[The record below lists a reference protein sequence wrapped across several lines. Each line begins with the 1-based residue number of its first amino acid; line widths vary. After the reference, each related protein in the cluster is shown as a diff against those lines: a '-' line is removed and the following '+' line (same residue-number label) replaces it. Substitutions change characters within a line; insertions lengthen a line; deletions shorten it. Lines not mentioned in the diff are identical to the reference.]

1 VEIKL
6 NVSRVLILDM
16 PFRPDMLEN
25 RQAVIGTI
33 EGKSVLMV
41 HVDIDEIEE
50 QVRSQSNQ

>member
-50 QVRSQSNQ
+50 QVRLQSNQ

>member
-1 VEIKL
+1 MEIKL
-6 NVSRVLILDM
+6 NVNKVLILDM

-33 EGKSVLMV
+33 EGKHVLMV

-50 QVRSQSNQ
+50 QVRSQSN